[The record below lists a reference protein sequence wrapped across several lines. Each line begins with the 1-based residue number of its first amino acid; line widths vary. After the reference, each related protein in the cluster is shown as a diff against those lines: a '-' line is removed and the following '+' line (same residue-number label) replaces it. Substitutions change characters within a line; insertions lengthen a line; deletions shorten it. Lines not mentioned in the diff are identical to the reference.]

1 MDCDCGKTDRN
12 ELAEKYLNGQLDEA
26 EQDTFEIHIL
36 ECGQCLDTVELL
48 QAVRFD
54 LTERASV
61 IRTQTPAVRGWLR

>member
-12 ELAEKYLNGQLDEA
+12 ELAEKYLNGQLDGA
-26 EQDTFEIHIL
+26 EQDTLEIHIL
-36 ECGQCLDTVELL
+36 ECEQCLDTVELL